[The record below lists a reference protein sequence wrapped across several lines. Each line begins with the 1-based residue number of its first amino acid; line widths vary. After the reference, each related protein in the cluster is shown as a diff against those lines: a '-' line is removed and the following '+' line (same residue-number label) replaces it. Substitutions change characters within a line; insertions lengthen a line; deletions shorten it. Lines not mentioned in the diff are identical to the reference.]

1 MGVAPEKTIKLS
13 VNEAARN
20 AITTQLGY
28 LPIVGEAFAG
38 GFAGMM
44 KVTVTNPVSE

>member
-20 AITTQLGY
+20 AITAHLGY
-28 LPIVGEAFAG
+28 LPIAGEAVAG

-44 KVTVTNPVSE
+44 QVTVTNPVSK